1 MFKKIATSLLVLAL
15 IPGCATRGS
24 NYVPLVDNKTK
35 NQAEL
40 NQDIQEC
47 QEFSKQRMDAASGA
61 AAGAVAG
68 ALLGAL
74 LTPRGYR
81 NQVAGQAAVL
91 GGLGGAAGANETQE
105 TITKRCLA
113 GRGYNVLN

>member
-1 MFKKIATSLLVLAL
+1 MFKVIISIVSIAMLA
-15 IPGCATRGS
+15 GCATSGA
-24 NYVPLVDNKTK
+24 NYVPLVDMKGK
-35 NQAEL
+35 DQQAF
-40 NQDIQEC
+40 NADVIEC
-47 QEFSKQRMDAASGA
+47 QAYARQRMDAASGA

-74 LTPRGYR
+74 IAPRGYR
-81 NQVAGQAAVL
+81 NLVAGHTAI
-91 GGLGGAAGANETQE
+91 GGAAGGALAANETQE